1 MAISLASA
9 VRVLGRNRRISLH
22 SFDVAAPDRVVVNPI
37 VRSDAQYPLDLA
49 ELFGVALGFGLS
61 APACLAILD
70 LVHGSARELQP
81 ASAHWEWLVPPGAL
95 PGLILPS
102 WTVNWTDFSSR
113 LTPHAASELACGLVP
128 IPILIAGLITH
139 GRELVKKIKWEL
151 VLLLLV
157 LLLSMI
163 PTAGLFR
170 WSFRWLP
177 FFHLVL
183 AICAAEA
190 LRVRSGSA
198 IPATAALALVVLTA
212 IAISILRADG

>member
-81 ASAHWEWLVPPGAL
+81 AAAHWQWLVPPGAL

-102 WTVNWTDFSSR
+102 WTANSADFSSR
-113 LTPHAASELACGLVP
+113 YQSHTATELASGLVAP
-128 IPILIAGLITH
+128 AALVAGFLWR
-139 GRELVKKIKWEL
+139 GRVVMRRIKWEL
-151 VLLLLV
+151 VLLLIV
-157 LLLSMI
+157 LLLCMI

-183 AICAAEA
+183 AICAGEA
-190 LRVRSGSA
+190 QIG
-198 IPATAALALVVLTA
+198 
-212 IAISILRADG
+212 RAHV